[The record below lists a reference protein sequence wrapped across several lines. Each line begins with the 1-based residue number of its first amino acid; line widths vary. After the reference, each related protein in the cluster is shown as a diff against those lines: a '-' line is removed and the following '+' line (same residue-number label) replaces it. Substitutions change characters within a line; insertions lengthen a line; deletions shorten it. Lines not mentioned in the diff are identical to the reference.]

1 MEKNKVISGLFWKFA
16 ERIGAQGVSLV
27 VSIVLARILSPE
39 DYGLISLITIFI
51 TISNVFIES
60 GMGTALIQK
69 KDADS
74 KDFSTVFYFNLFIS
88 LIMYMILFITA
99 PLIARFYNINELIL
113 IIRVLGITVIISG
126 LKGVQNAYVSRKMVF
141 RKFFMATLIGTII
154 SAIIGIT
161 MAYNGFGVWA
171 LVAQQLTNT
180 IIGTIMLW
188 IIVPWR
194 PTLEFSLNKLKNL
207 YKFGWKIL
215 CSSLIDTV
223 YNELYGLTI
232 GKLFNPE
239 VLAYYNRGNQFPKLI
254 TENVNGSISTVMLPT
269 LAKEQDNKEKMK
281 NIMRKSIQTSSFIL
295 FPILIGLAVVS
306 EPLVRIVLT
315 DKWLPSVPI
324 MQLLCFSYLL
334 WPIHTVNLQAINALG
349 RSDIYLKLEI
359 AKKIVGIIG
368 LCISVPF
375 GIYAMVIAKIVA
387 AIVSTFINASPNKK
401 LLNYNIIEQL
411 KDIMP
416 SFFISAIMGIMV
428 YMIIFL
434 NLSVWLTIIIQVLL
448 GIIIYI
454 VLAKVFKIQIFTY
467 LLEQLTSIIK
477 KRRI

>member
-1 MEKNKVISGLFWKFA
+1 
-16 ERIGAQGVSLV
+16 
-27 VSIVLARILSPE
+27 
-39 DYGLISLITIFI
+39 
-51 TISNVFIES
+51 
-60 GMGTALIQK
+60 
-69 KDADS
+69 
-74 KDFSTVFYFNLFIS
+74 
-88 LIMYMILFITA
+88 
-99 PLIARFYNINELIL
+99 
-113 IIRVLGITVIISG
+113 
-126 LKGVQNAYVSRKMVF
+126 
-141 RKFFMATLIGTII
+141 MATLIGTII

-359 AKKIVGIIG
+359 AKKIVGIIV

-477 KRRI
+477 KGEYK